1 MERIVRKAPN
11 GQIFTVRKNGTLR
24 VQTDTTNWKE
34 VTDQQFAD
42 QVDINEIV
50 AKFQKTGQISHLNKM
65 QGMIAD
71 VSEIPDLLESMQ
83 TVTRAQ
89 QTFAQLPAVL
99 RDRFGN
105 SPVQLINFLQ
115 DPANDQEAVSLGL
128 KHFKA
133 IETPLEDKIAQSYK
147 KIEDQRSKK
156 TNRSNDD
163 DSNNDDRGLKK

>member
-1 MERIVRKAPN
+1 MERIIRTASN
-11 GQIFTVRKNGTLR
+11 GQKFTVRKNGTLR
-24 VQTDTTNWKE
+24 VQTDTSNWKSM
-34 VTDQQFAD
+34 TDQQFAD

-50 AKFQKTGQISHLNKM
+50 KKFQKTGQISHLNKM

-89 QTFAQLPAVL
+89 QTFAQLPAAL

-115 DPANDQEAVSLGL
+115 DPANDQEAVAIGL
-128 KHFKA
+128 KHFKSVE
-133 IETPLEDKIAQSYK
+133 IPLEDKIAQSYK

-156 TNRSNDD
+156 INRPNDD

>member
-1 MERIVRKAPN
+1 MERIVRKAKN

-24 VQTDTTNWKE
+24 VQTDTTKWKD

-50 AKFQKTGQISHLNKM
+50 AKFQKTGQINHLNKM

-83 TVTRAQ
+83 TVTKAQ
-89 QTFAQLPAVL
+89 QTFAQLPAHL

-115 DPANDQEAVSLGL
+115 NPENDQEAVSLGL
-128 KHFKA
+128 KHYKS
-133 IETPLEDKIAQSYK
+133 IETPLEDKIAKSYK
-147 KIEDQRSKK
+147 KIEEQKSKK
-156 TNRSNDD
+156 INRTNDD
-163 DSNNDDRGLKK
+163 DLNDDDRGLKK